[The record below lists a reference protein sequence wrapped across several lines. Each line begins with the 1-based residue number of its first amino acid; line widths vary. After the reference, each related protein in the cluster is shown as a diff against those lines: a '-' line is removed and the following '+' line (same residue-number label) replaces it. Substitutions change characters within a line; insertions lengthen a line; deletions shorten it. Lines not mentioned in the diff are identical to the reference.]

1 MSSLYVVHEE
11 LQQALFAAM
20 DAVQQ
25 THGAC
30 ETLHS
35 LEEGLHGLEDELHSL
50 EEGLHGL
57 EDELHSLEEELHGL
71 EEGLHSLEE
80 GLHGLEEGLHS
91 LEEGLH
97 GLEEGL
103 HGLEEG
109 LHGLEEGLHSMEVQ
123 EQVARH
129 PHGHLE
135 LVRQPVHCLSLFG
148 QAPTNATLHSWLD
161 VPANRCVRRYT
172 RIDLAGVFRP
182 GQPRPNVS
190 RSASG
195 WSVHH
200 G

>member
-1 MSSLYVVHEE
+1 
-11 LQQALFAAM
+11 M

-30 ETLHS
+30 ETLRS
-35 LEEGLHGLEDELHSL
+35 LEEGLHGLEDELHGLEEELHGL

-57 EDELHSLEEELHGL
+57 EDELHS
-71 EEGLHSLEE
+71 
-80 GLHGLEEGLHS
+80 
-91 LEEGLH
+91 
-97 GLEEGL
+97 
-103 HGLEEG
+103 
-109 LHGLEEGLHSMEVQ
+109 MEVQ
-123 EQVARH
+123 EQVARP

-135 LVRQPVHCLSLFG
+135 LIRQPVHCLSLFG

-161 VPANRCVRRYT
+161 VPANRCVRRNT